1 MSNSTS
7 NLQRRILH
15 IRADSP
21 DRTNHM
27 AALLESLSAEVDVC
41 GDVYRAVARL
51 CTQTPA
57 ATQAVIVC
65 VDDLAP
71 VELELFPL
79 LKRVRRDLRVYVYG
93 DCADT
98 DRVVTAIELG
108 ADGRAT
114 EEIVRAMVERV
125 GREEETRFDLPAST
139 KPLTS
144 DTVELP
150 SQACDESAASQ
161 THLSIAYEDDR
172 AACDDATGARED
184 GDYVDTA
191 DETAAQAKSDE
202 ELRGPAR
209 VPWLRNNDG
218 PARIAPSR
226 MAAPLGKQRDEPSGV
241 SDNRSD
247 RPLLTE
253 AELRALIDDEL
264 PPIVPSDAGD
274 ADHDDHFGS
283 GSDV

>member
-1 MSNSTS
+1 
-7 NLQRRILH
+7 
-15 IRADSP
+15 
-21 DRTNHM
+21 M

-114 EEIVRAMVERV
+114 EKIVRAMVERV

-139 KPLTS
+139 KPLTF

-150 SQACDESAASQ
+150 SQACDESASSP
-161 THLSIAYEDDR
+161 TRLSIAHENDR
-172 AACDDATGARED
+172 AACDDATGARDD

-191 DETAAQAKSDE
+191 DETAAQAESDE

-226 MAAPLGKQRDEPSGV
+226 MAAPLGKRRDEPSGV

-283 GSDV
+283 GRDV